1 VGADL
6 HPLEASVTLHI
17 DLLDRAGIAIVE
29 SIRGGIY
36 PPGRR
41 TQFQVAYCHLVIEHQ
56 FAIATLLEGRM
67 TGSAFALARPAFEAL
82 AKGLWLYHCATD
94 KQLEAQA
101 RGRELDQVAKLTDG
115 LMLVHDLPAVITTS
129 LLLVKAKYW
138 KTLSSLTH
146 VGHAQVRHWLNEDG
160 VQANYPEAALHELAN
175 FASFMALVA
184 GRELALRAGNEEG
197 VVRLTGM
204 LPELSTT

>member
-1 VGADL
+1 MTS
-6 HPLEASVTLHI
+6 HLE
-17 DLLDRAGIAIVE
+17 LLDSSGLAIVE
-29 SIRGGIY
+29 TIKGGIY

-56 FAIATLLEGRM
+56 FAIANLLEGRM
-67 TGSAFALARPAFEAL
+67 TGSAFALARPTFEAL
-82 AKGLWLYHCATD
+82 VKGLWLYHCATD
-94 KQLEAQA
+94 KQLEAHA
-101 RGRELDQVAKLTDG
+101 KGSELEQVAKLTESLRSAG
-115 LMLVHDLPAVITTS
+115 LPPVITTS
-129 LLLVKAKYW
+129 LHQVKAKYW

-184 GRELALRAGNEEG
+184 GRELALRAGNDDG
-197 VVRLTGM
+197 VVRLTSM
-204 LPELSTT
+204 LPGFPAQ